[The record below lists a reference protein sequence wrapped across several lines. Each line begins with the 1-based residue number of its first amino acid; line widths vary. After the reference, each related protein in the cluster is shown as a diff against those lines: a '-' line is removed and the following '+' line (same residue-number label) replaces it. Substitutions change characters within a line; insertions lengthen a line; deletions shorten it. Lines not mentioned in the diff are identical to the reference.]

1 MLRHFPDKTKIVFFD
16 LEYYVPEDSRQRK
29 TPGGMTFSPVLLG
42 HKILG
47 GTFQTYFPILDK
59 IESARPVWEWRNG
72 SEKAVLQEV
81 LRLLKRE
88 WSPIETRDQLGSLM
102 LCGIGISHSDV
113 PALLAKMTAHQL
125 DSPARIYDLLYGCR
139 QIDLTT
145 ATYCQFSFNQS
156 YFAYPKSK
164 SHLYQKY
171 LDGKTIESGKSVWA
185 LYEAKDYAAIEER
198 SVAEVS
204 DSVAIYKTMF
214 EHKKRIDRDLARLKK
229 LDKQSKLAAD
239 AEPMAN
245 PSLQPTAS
253 GGG

>member
-16 LEYYVPEDSRQRK
+16 LEYYVPEDSRERK
-29 TPGGMTFSPVLLG
+29 TPGGMTFSPVLHG

-47 GTFQTYFPILDK
+47 GTFQTYFPMLDK
-59 IESARPVWEWRNG
+59 IEQARKIWEWRSG
-72 SEKAVLQEV
+72 SEKGVLQEV
-81 LRLLKRE
+81 LRLLKHE
-88 WSPIETRDQLGSLM
+88 WNPIESRGQLGSLM

-125 DSPARIYDLLYGCR
+125 ESPARIYDLLCGCR
-139 QIDLTT
+139 QIDLST

-156 YFAYPKSK
+156 YFAYPKTK

-171 LDGKTIESGKSVWA
+171 LDGKTMESGKSVWQH
-185 LYEAKDYAAIEER
+185 YEAKDFAAIESR
-198 SVAEVS
+198 SVAEVN
-204 DSVAIYKTMF
+204 DSVAIYKAMF
-214 EHKKRIDRDLARLKK
+214 EHKKRNDRDIARLKK

-239 AEPMAN
+239 GDVMTN
-245 PSLQPTAS
+245 PSFPPTAF